1 MRNQTS
7 SHKKPTTIVT
17 IIKTPIRVVSKALD
31 LYVKGVNNFST
42 TYNKPFIVIDD
53 TANCHRFPRS
63 FSTSRLS
70 DNDQPQAGA
79 LVRSMSATG
88 QRNMAKL
95 ELEMYLTQHRRQQ
108 LRSYASRKG
117 MRRGCSVRMGKID
130 EDRVSSFRENNYIV
144 ENKLSIKDKDSEFSR
159 SRSYNRESISLHTSP
174 EAVLNL
180 LCCEASQ
187 EAIQLLLYL

>member
-42 TYNKPFIVIDD
+42 TYNKPFIVSDD

-70 DNDQPQAGA
+70 DNDQPQAGT
-79 LVRSMSATG
+79 LVRSISATRG
-88 QRNMAKL
+88 NNMAEL
-95 ELEMYLTQHRRQQ
+95 ELELYLTQHHRHQ

-117 MRRGCSVRMGKID
+117 LRRGCSVRMGKID
-130 EDRVSSFRENNYIV
+130 EDRVSSFRENHYIV
-144 ENKLSIKDKDSEFSR
+144 ESKLIIEDKDSVFSR
-159 SRSYNRESISLHTSP
+159 SRSYNRVSSKRSKFM
-174 EAVLNL
+174 
-180 LCCEASQ
+180 
-187 EAIQLLLYL
+187 